1 MSDDTSV
8 SSICSYERNEEE
20 MVEYNHGRVYA
31 FNNIKRNFYGFKSLE
46 LLPYGPA
53 LPIEEWVELGYNIG
67 NNTHLQR
74 LHICIDGLDEEEDEI
89 ASTENLEIF
98 LSCLANN
105 RSLKEF
111 FLEEYDFSRVRLGL
125 LRPFVIENDNL
136 VELQLHSCGFDLR
149 DLQMLANAF
158 RHRRNPNSMKYIA
171 LSGRNIN
178 DEYIPVII
186 DICGY
191 CPRLQHLYLSHSG
204 FGRQGCIHLA
214 ALLENP
220 TCTLKSLHL
229 DGIDAIND
237 DVVLLLT
244 NSLVNNNKLKRLA
257 LKWCDA
263 ITTRGWGHFLGI
275 LHSASDINATSSSN
289 HTLERLWNPSCRYND
304 LPEDLLFCLESNK
317 EKDKKSVI
325 RRKIIRFHLDNVNL
339 SSVIGTDQEI
349 VPDFLGWLGK
359 DNDANDD
366 EDEIGRSRIT
376 LFYRTIRL
384 YPDIFSFL
392 TIDRKI
398 RYQLEAEVVTL
409 KDENA
414 TIKSEVVT
422 LKAENAKIKAENEE
436 LLRKIEQ
443 LTMEKAEAS

>member
-1 MSDDTSV
+1 MMSDDTSV

-125 LRPFVIENDNL
+125 LHPFVIENDNL

-178 DEYIPVII
+178 DEYIII
-186 DICGY
+186 EICGL

-220 TCTLKSLHL
+220 RCTLKSLQL
-229 DGIDAIND
+229 DGIDAIDD
-237 DVVLLLT
+237 DVVQLLS
-244 NSLVNNNKLKRLA
+244 NSLVNNNKLKTLG

-263 ITTRGWGHFLGI
+263 ITARGWKHFLRI
-275 LHSASDINATSSSN
+275 LHSTSDIDATLRSN
-289 HTLERLWNPSCRYND
+289 HTLVSLLNPMFDSAGD
-304 LPEDLLFCLESNK
+304 DDHLPEDLLFCLESNK

-325 RRKIIRFHLDNVNL
+325 RRKIIRFHLDSVNL

-349 VPDFLGWLGK
+349 VPVFLGWLGK
-359 DNDANDD
+359 DNNANG

-384 YPDIFSFL
+384 YPDICSFL
-392 TIDRKI
+392 TIDKEI
-398 RYQLEAEVVTL
+398 RYQLEE
-409 KDENA
+409 ENA
-414 TIKSEVVT
+414 KIKAENASIKSEVVT
-422 LKAENAKIKAENEE
+422 LKAENEE

-443 LTMEKAEAS
+443 LTMGKTVS